1 MSDIVYAV
9 EPDLAAADFRDVLIR
24 STLGERRPVGD
35 LERLDRMLRQADIVV
50 TARRDGRLVGVA
62 RSLTDFSFCCYLSD
76 LCVDA
81 AQQKQGIGLALI
93 ERTRAEMGPEC
104 LLVLL
109 AAPAAV
115 GYYPHIGLRAHPS
128 AWVLDRS
135 DRLPASTNG

>member
-1 MSDIVYAV
+1 MSEIRYAV
-9 EPDLAAADFRDVLIR
+9 EPDLAAVDFRDVLIR
-24 STLGERRPVGD
+24 STLGERRPVDD
-35 LERLDRMLRQADIVV
+35 LDRLDKMLRQADIVV

-81 AQQKQGIGLALI
+81 AVQRQGIGRALI
-93 ERTRAEMGPEC
+93 DRTQAEAGAQC

-115 GYYPHIGLRAHPS
+115 GYYPHIGMRSHAS
-128 AWVLDRS
+128 AWTRE
-135 DRLPASTNG
+135 RQG